1 MHEEVLL
8 QVDLGVVKVV
18 DMSLRLSYQHFC
30 YSLGPLGLVG
40 LYLTWVSIPCL
51 DLEAFVEN
59 VLATFV
65 DAYQDEHS
73 R

>member
-8 QVDLGVVKVV
+8 QGDQVVVKEV
-18 DMSLRLSYQHFC
+18 DTSLHWNYQHFC
-30 YSLGPLGLVG
+30 YFLGPLGLVG

-59 VLATFV
+59 VLVTFDV
-65 DAYQDEHS
+65 AYQGEHF